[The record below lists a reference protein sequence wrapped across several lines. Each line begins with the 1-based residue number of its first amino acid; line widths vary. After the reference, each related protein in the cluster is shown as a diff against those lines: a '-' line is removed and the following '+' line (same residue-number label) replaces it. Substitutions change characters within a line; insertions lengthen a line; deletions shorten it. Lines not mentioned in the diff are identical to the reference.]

1 MSNDLVKVENRIVQ
15 SMPQGQELTQLL
27 ELSKTL
33 ASVPY
38 YQKMTPGGVLAV
50 CLTARELNLPVMMCL
65 NGGLYTFDGK
75 VTMSAQLMNM
85 MIVNAGHRADV
96 IKLDETGCWIRF
108 WRKDRKEGHANTF
121 DYSFTYDQAVKA
133 GYMSKNNW
141 KAHPKD
147 MFYSRA
153 LSGGARKFMPDVL
166 ANAYVFGEIEDA
178 TFSDS
183 HLTNT
188 MPEIEIVE
196 PAPIEYVSD
205 QQIQEIKDLIS
216 RHSKPNDIEERLMK
230 KYSTYEMIP
239 VDKFDLVIKNILA
252 LLKLDH
258 QMQEQNIT
266 VKPEV
271 EPLGNTEQL
280 TEEKN

>member
-1 MSNDLVKVENRIVQ
+1 MSNDLVKLEQRNVQ
-15 SMPQGQELTQLL
+15 SMPMGQELTQLL
-27 ELSKTL
+27 DLSKTL
-33 ASVPY
+33 ATCPY

-96 IKLDETGCWIRF
+96 LKLDETGCWIRF
-108 WRKDRKEGHANTF
+108 WRRDRKEGYANTF
-121 DYSFTYDQAVKA
+121 EYSFTYDQAVKA
-133 GYMSKNNW
+133 GYMSKTNW

-147 MFYSRA
+147 MFYSRC

-178 TFSDS
+178 TFSDA
-183 HLTNT
+183 HLTNV

-196 PAPIEYVSD
+196 PLKVECITSEQITCIKNLIE
-205 QQIQEIKDLIS
+205 K
-216 RHSKPNDIEERLMK
+216 HSKPNDIEDKLLK
-230 KYSTYEMIP
+230 KHNTYEMIP
-239 VDKFDLVIKNILA
+239 IEKYDSIIKHIMA
-252 LLKLDH
+252 LLKLD
-258 QMQEQNIT
+258 EQIRDQS
-266 VKPEV
+266 VSKLSDEQCILV
-271 EPLGNTEQL
+271 ENQ
-280 TEEKN
+280 

>member
-1 MSNDLVKVENRIVQ
+1 MGNELVKTESSRVVQ
-15 SMPQGQELTQLL
+15 SMPMGQELTQLL
-27 ELSKTL
+27 DLSKTL
-33 ASVPY
+33 ATCPY

-96 IKLDETGCWIRF
+96 LKLDETGCWIRF
-108 WRKDRKEGHANTF
+108 WRRDRKEGYANTF
-121 DYSFTYDQAVKA
+121 EYSFTYDQAVKA
-133 GYMSKNNW
+133 GYMSKANW

-147 MFYSRA
+147 MFYSRC

-188 MPEIEIVE
+188 MPEIVILES
-196 PAPIEYVSD
+196 PPIEYISEAQILEIKNLIAKHSKPNDLEGKLMDRYSTYELIPLDKFDAIIKNIQARLKLD
-205 QQIQEIKDLIS
+205 QQIQEKTVFV
-216 RHSKPNDIEERLMK
+216 KPQEE
-230 KYSTYEMIP
+230 
-239 VDKFDLVIKNILA
+239 VIT
-252 LLKLDH
+252 
-258 QMQEQNIT
+258 QEQN
-266 VKPEV
+266 
-271 EPLGNTEQL
+271 
-280 TEEKN
+280 

>member
-1 MSNDLVKVENRIVQ
+1 MSNDLVKVESRNVQ
-15 SMPQGQELTQLL
+15 SMPQGQELTQLM

-33 ASVPY
+33 ATCPY

-96 IKLDETGCWIRF
+96 LKLDETGCWIRF
-108 WRKDRKEGHANTF
+108 LRKDRKEGFGNTF
-121 DYSFTYDQAVKA
+121 EYSFTYDQAVKA
-133 GYMSKNNW
+133 GYMNKTNW

-147 MFYSRA
+147 MFYSRC

-178 TFSDS
+178 TFSDA

-196 PAPIEYVSD
+196 PPAIQYVSES
-205 QQIQEIKDLIS
+205 QIFEIQDLIAK
-216 RHSKPNDIEERLMK
+216 HSKPNDIEEKLLK
-230 KYSTYEMIP
+230 KHNSYETIP
-239 VDKFDLVIKNILA
+239 LEKFDSIIKHIMA
-252 LLKLDH
+252 LLDLDK
-258 QMQEQNIT
+258 QIQEQLVS
-266 VKPEV
+266 VKPV
-271 EPLGNTEQL
+271 EEEIKSEEQ
-280 TEEKN
+280 N